1 MIQDP
6 KNYSA
11 LSSLQHKQQGA
22 VLVISL
28 ILLFVMTGLVVASVN
43 STRYEERMA
52 GATRDM
58 NYSFQ
63 AAESALLD
71 AENFL
76 ASAILPPFDGTTT
89 GFYQNSTSGD
99 ALYEDTSTIN
109 WKTGTGC
116 VTYSGTAIPSLY
128 AQPCYY
134 IEELEVTLVSGGTG
148 GSSITIGQGA
158 PPNSTAFYRITARGV
173 GLNENSE
180 TILQSVFKR

>member
-1 MIQDP
+1 MNM
-6 KNYSA
+6 K
-11 LSSLQHKQQGA
+11 SLKYYRLTTLHSKQQGA

-63 AAESALLD
+63 AAESALID
-71 AENFL
+71 AENYL
-76 ASAILPPFDGTTT
+76 ASAILPPFNGAN
-89 GFYQNSTSGD
+89 GLYQASTSGD
-99 ALYEDTSTIN
+99 DLYEDGTLDWDTS
-109 WKTGTGC
+109 GDC
-116 VTYSGTAIPSLY
+116 VTYSGTAIPGLY
-128 AQPCYY
+128 TQPCYY
-134 IEELEVTLVSGGTG
+134 IEELNVVLVGGTPG
-148 GSSITIGQGA
+148 GGSITIGQGA
-158 PPNSTAFYRITARGV
+158 PPNTTAYYRVTARGL